1 MTVRS
6 NCLLGAWHTA
16 RLAAFWAVEEYPY
29 REVGR
34 ELFETVLL
42 PGWHK
47 DERPAS
53 NWVPLT
59 TIEELTVSTGD
70 NVDLVPRMRPLTVNT
85 PRRVQLSFE

>member
-16 RLAAFWAVEEYPY
+16 HLAAFWAVEEYPDH
-29 REVGR
+29 EIGR

-47 DERPAS
+47 DERPDS
-53 NWVPLT
+53 NCVPLA
-59 TIEELTVSTGD
+59 TIEELTVSTDD
-70 NVDLVPRMRPLTVNT
+70 NVDLIPRMRPLTVNAT
-85 PRRVQLSFE
+85 RRVQLGFE